1 MTKFDPPIEALDAE
15 LRRTG
20 KFREWLRTR
29 RWCGDGLG
37 YKTEVSVKDRAVLTA
52 GEADALVWFLA
63 TAKEGNVTVPMNLL
77 FLVADRSPSPD
88 TFEFDAGGARWFVV
102 EAERSEAFAQFVSEG
117 FHRQTTIRTQAADTL
132 SFHGEG
138 WSAFRAMGPTMD
150 TDSSNLLLP
159 FSTETRE
166 VLFKSYKLPDV
177 YNREP
182 DLVARLHKKGFPNV
196 PRYLG
201 EFTLGKGDDRVALG
215 IAVEFLDIVDLFSWL
230 TGQWRAELV
239 GGEVASIPDFESA
252 SLDLAGALGE
262 KTAEMHA
269 ALSDDHPGPFQRE
282 TFTSED
288 AEAARKGALSNLS
301 DALVRLAAL
310 AKDADRT
317 TAVRA
322 AAARGMVFEHRERI
336 EAVLDGIQAT
346 VGTAKCVTHA
356 DLHLGQVL
364 RTKEGKL
371 VFIDF
376 EGEPE
381 RMSGQR
387 QIKLPPLRD
396 IATLAR
402 SFSYVAHYAWREF
415 IRGDASAALRLL
427 TMDSFSPEESAVAER
442 LLAWERAASDRCSR
456 AYLKSSGVY
465 RDLDSED
472 AIRAIRGWTTEKG
485 LYELRYELKHR
496 PANVFI
502 PLEGILSLAASA
514 KD

>member
-1 MTKFDPPIEALDAE
+1 
-15 LRRTG
+15 
-20 KFREWLRTR
+20 
-29 RWCGDGLG
+29 
-37 YKTEVSVKDRAVLTA
+37 
-52 GEADALVWFLA
+52 LA
-63 TAKEGNVTVPMNLL
+63 TV
-77 FLVADRSPSPD
+77 
-88 TFEFDAGGARWFVV
+88 
-102 EAERSEAFAQFVSEG
+102 
-117 FHRQTTIRTQAADTL
+117 
-132 SFHGEG
+132 
-138 WSAFRAMGPTMD
+138 
-150 TDSSNLLLP
+150 
-159 FSTETRE
+159 
-166 VLFKSYKLPDV
+166 
-177 YNREP
+177 
-182 DLVARLHKKGFPNV
+182 
-196 PRYLG
+196 
-201 EFTLGKGDDRVALG
+201 
-215 IAVEFLDIVDLFSWL
+215 
-230 TGQWRAELV
+230 
-239 GGEVASIPDFESA
+239 
-252 SLDLAGALGE
+252 LGE

-269 ALSDDHPGPFQRE
+269 ALSDNHPGPFQRE
-282 TFTSED
+282 TFVAED
-288 AEAARKGALSNLS
+288 AEAARKAALSNLS

-310 AKDADRT
+310 AKDPDRT

-322 AAARGMVFEHRERI
+322 AAARGMVFENRERI
-336 EAVLDGIQAT
+336 EAVLDGIQAS

-396 IATLAR
+396 IATLGR

-427 TMDSFSPEESAVAER
+427 TKDTFSPEESAVAER
-442 LLAWERAASDRCSR
+442 LLAWERVASDRCSR
-456 AYLKSSGVY
+456 AYLKSSDLY
-465 RDLDSED
+465 RDMDPED
-472 AIRAIRGWTTEKG
+472 AIRAIRGWMAERG

>member
-20 KFREWLRTR
+20 KLREWLRTR
-29 RWCGDGLG
+29 RWCGEGLG
-37 YKTEVSVKDRAVLTA
+37 YKTEVSVKDRAVLMA
-52 GEADALVWFLA
+52 GDAEALVWFLA
-63 TAKEGNVTVPMNLL
+63 TAREGNVTVPMNLL

-88 TFEFDAGGARWFVV
+88 AFEFDAAGARWFVV
-102 EAERSEAFAQFVSEG
+102 EAERSESFARFVAEG
-117 FHRQTTIRTQAADTL
+117 FRRQTTLRTQSSDTL

-159 FSTETRE
+159 FSTEGRE

-177 YNREP
+177 HNREP

-215 IAVEFLDIVDLFSWL
+215 IAVEFLETVDLFSWL
-230 TGQWRAELV
+230 TGQWRADLV
-239 GGEVASIPDFESA
+239 GGEVGSVQDFEGA
-252 SLDLAGALGE
+252 SLDLAAALGE
-262 KTAEMHA
+262 RTAEMHA

-282 TFTSED
+282 TFTEED
-288 AEAARKGALSNLS
+288 VEAARKAALSNLS
-301 DALVRLAAL
+301 DALVRLATL

-322 AAARGMVFEHRERI
+322 AAARGMVFENRERI
-336 EAVLDGIQAT
+336 EGVLDGIQAT

-381 RMSGQR
+381 RVSGQR
-387 QIKLPPLRD
+387 QVKLPPLRD
-396 IATLAR
+396 IATLGR

-427 TMDSFSPEESAVAER
+427 TRDSFSPEESAVAER
-442 LLAWERAASDRCSR
+442 LLAWERAASERCSR
-456 AYLKSSGVY
+456 AYLKNSGLY
-465 RDLDSED
+465 RDTDPKD
-472 AIRAIRGWTTEKG
+472 AIRVLRGWMIEKA

-496 PANVFI
+496 PENVFI
-502 PLEGILSLAASA
+502 PLEGILWLAAA
-514 KD
+514 ARE